1 MGSRHR
7 RSAILS
13 ALPESLSQ
21 TWPPFVL
28 VVGLLL
34 IGVAAADDGLFE
46 ALGSRIARAPGSQ
59 LGVFSMM
66 MGLVA
71 AVTVVLNL
79 DTSVVFLTP
88 ILLHVAR
95 RRGVN
100 EIAYLYGAVFMA
112 NAASLLLPGS
122 NLTNLLVLAA
132 RHARGTSFA
141 ATMFAPWVAAVLV
154 TWGVLAWWRRA
165 DWSHGASSD
174 EPVTPLRLGVGALG
188 VAAAVALMLAVTNPA
203 PAVAIVGVLAS
214 GSHVVRRRFSVRQAL
229 DALSPLTIGG
239 LFVVALVLGTI
250 TRTWSGP
257 ARLLGAVGPWGA
269 AGLGAALSNVVNNL
283 PAAVILSARAPA
295 HPYSLLLGLNIG
307 PNLSVVGAL
316 SAVLWLRIARR
327 EGADPSV
334 ATYSRVGVIL
344 VPLTL
349 AGALGALALVTPG
362 AF

>member
-1 MGSRHR
+1 M
-7 RSAILS
+7 
-13 ALPESLSQ
+13 
-21 TWPPFVL
+21 
-28 VVGLLL
+28 GLLL

-100 EIAYLYGAVFMA
+100 ETAYLFGAVFMA

-132 RHARGTSFA
+132 RHGRGATFA
-141 ATMFAPWVAAVLV
+141 ATMFAPWCAAVLV

-165 DWSHGASSD
+165 DWGAGAASD
-174 EPVTPLRLGVGALG
+174 EDVTPLRLDAGALG
-188 VAAAVALMLAVTNPA
+188 VVAAVALMLAVTNPA
-203 PAVAIVGVLAS
+203 PAVLLVGVLAS
-214 GSHVVRRRFSVRQAL
+214 GAHVVRRRFSVRHAL
-229 DALSPLTIGG
+229 DALSPLTLAG
-239 LFVVALVLGTI
+239 LFVVALGLGALA
-250 TRTWSGP
+250 RTWSGP
-257 ARLLGAVGPWGA
+257 ARLLGAVGPWGS

-295 HPYSLLLGLNIG
+295 HPFALLLGLNIG
-307 PNLSVVGAL
+307 PNLSVIGAL
-316 SAVLWLRIARR
+316 SAVLWLRIARH
-327 EGADPSV
+327 EGATPSA
-334 ATYSRVGVIL
+334 ATYSRVGLVL

-349 AGALGALALVTPG
+349 AAALGALALVTPS
-362 AF
+362 AL